1 MGSEVRDW
9 PPKNIWP
16 PAKNYYEAEGLRNE
30 LLGFNMDSAFRRI
43 EDLKFDGILDPDVK
57 DPEELR
63 LRGIRAV
70 KIYYCFYGRNAWHS
84 TWVQKYYI
92 DCMHSN
98 LDSAKRFA
106 ERNRVQGSV
115 FYIEELPALLLDGGS
130 YPVLV
135 TQINERCPLR
145 EYSAKALREDVS
157 IESEKIE
164 GYRNNY
170 LTFGSPL
177 NGVILS
183 FEYNSRFW
191 KTQQPW
197 KNSVILLYT
206 ETEFEPVELK
216 TTKLKAWKSSSLG
229 KDYYLSWSPIKSRV
243 SQSSVIRLFNQ
254 SGFNKKKP
262 NNGLQ
267 GTSSLSR
274 RRP

>member
-1 MGSEVRDW
+1 M
-9 PPKNIWP
+9 N
-16 PAKNYYEAEGLRNE
+16 
-30 LLGFNMDSAFRRI
+30 SAFRRI
-43 EDLKFDGILDPDVK
+43 EDLEIDGILNPDIK
-57 DPEELR
+57 DPEELK
-63 LRGIRAV
+63 LRGVRAV

-84 TWVQKYYI
+84 TWVQKYYK

-98 LDSAKRFA
+98 LESAKRFA

-115 FYIEELPALLLDGGS
+115 FYIKELPALLFDGGN

-157 IESEKIE
+157 IGSEKIE

-170 LTFGSPL
+170 LTFGAPM

-183 FEYNSRFW
+183 FEHDSRFW
-191 KTQQPW
+191 KTQQPL

-206 ETEFEPVELK
+206 KTEFESVELK

-229 KDYYLSWSPIKSRV
+229 KDYCLSWNPINSRV
-243 SQSSVIRLFNQ
+243 SQSSVLRLYNQ
-254 SGFNKKKP
+254 SGFNTKKP
-262 NNGLQ
+262 NNVLQ
-267 GTSSLSR
+267 GTSALSR
-274 RRP
+274 RHP